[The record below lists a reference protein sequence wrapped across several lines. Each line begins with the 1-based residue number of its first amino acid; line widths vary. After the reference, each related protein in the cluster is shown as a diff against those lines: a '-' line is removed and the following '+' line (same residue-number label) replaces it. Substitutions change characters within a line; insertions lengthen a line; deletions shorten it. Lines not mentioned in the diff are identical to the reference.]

1 MRIPV
6 SADAALAVDKSAPS
20 ASAGFSRRPKLP
32 RGITM
37 VELMISA
44 AIGVLILIA
53 LYNTF
58 SMSLGSFV
66 KGSGRLEAVRTARTV
81 MERLRRDISEGVD
94 LFKAFQPSGIA
105 GTGMRGLM
113 FNKYVYDAATGVP
126 SLGTDSSPV
135 TEDIRYER
143 SGSAPYKL
151 LRYAPGGSIRRIAD
165 NIEDIA
171 FSIYH
176 ITLKGGSEKKF
187 TAVRI
192 ELTLKL
198 DGKNAFGTTETFRT
212 TVVPRCEAAW
222 ARQPNWV
229 RNFTG
234 NTLVITHN

>member
-1 MRIPV
+1 
-6 SADAALAVDKSAPS
+6 
-20 ASAGFSRRPKLP
+20 
-32 RGITM
+32 M
-37 VELMISA
+37 VELMIAA

-53 LYNTF
+53 LYKAF
-58 SMSLGSFV
+58 SMGLGSFV
-66 KGSGRLEAVRTARTV
+66 KGSGRLDAMRTARTV
-81 MERLRRDISEGVD
+81 MERLRRDVSEGVD
-94 LFKAFQPSGIA
+94 LFKAFQPPGIA
-105 GTGMRGLM
+105 GIGMRGLM
-113 FNKYVYDAATGVP
+113 FNKYVYDSATGVP
-126 SLGTDSSPV
+126 SIGSDSNPV

-143 SGSAPYKL
+143 SGTAPYRL
-151 LRYAPGGSIRRIAD
+151 VRYAPDGSTRRIAD

-198 DGKNAFGTTETFRT
+198 SGRNAFGSTETFRT
-212 TVVPRCEAAW
+212 TVVPRSEAAW

-234 NTLVITHN
+234 NTLVINHN